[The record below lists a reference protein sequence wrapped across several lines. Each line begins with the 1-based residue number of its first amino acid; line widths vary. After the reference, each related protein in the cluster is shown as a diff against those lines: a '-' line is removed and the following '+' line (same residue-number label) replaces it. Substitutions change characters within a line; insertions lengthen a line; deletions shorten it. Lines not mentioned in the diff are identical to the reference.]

1 MKLARQAKKVKRVKL
16 VKSVKTSNLA
26 KSAESAKSHKLDK
39 LSTNF
44 SKLKQVSNWRV
55 AQQKAYKYLGRKH
68 GKLYVSPNSRKKYCV
83 LAPNNH
89 LVSFGAVDYQ
99 DFTKHRDQQRRQ
111 NYLRRAGNIGGN
123 WRKNKFSPNNLAMHI
138 LW

>member
-1 MKLARQAKKVKRVKL
+1 LTRLA
-16 VKSVKTSNLA
+16 
-26 KSAESAKSHKLDK
+26 K

-44 SKLKQVSNWRV
+44 AKLKLVSNWRV

-68 GKLYVSPNSRKKYCV
+68 GKLYASPNSRKKYCV
-83 LAPNNH
+83 IAPNNH
-89 LVSFGAVDYQ
+89 IVSFGAIDYQ

-111 NYLRRAGNIGGN
+111 NYLTRAGNIGGN